1 MTEILS
7 TNSSPDQ
14 KKEVGKEGFFK
25 SISESFKSLDRFTQ
39 GFILTT
45 LLLIVV
51 TPFIVNQYL
60 NTLQEASG
68 KNNLIATISIAA
80 NSSGSATFNVTRSIA
95 YDKETIWV
103 TNQCWDAK
111 NNLVQDRD
119 DAVMWGT
126 SVSLTGTTS
135 PMPTEGGVKCTAY
148 VTLRPWQDKPLGD
161 AVVNYSVGN

>member
-7 TNSSPDQ
+7 TNVPSEQEQ
-14 KKEVGKEGFFK
+14 KIGKEGFFK

-68 KNNLIATISIAA
+68 KNNLVTTISVTT
-80 NSSGSATFNVTRSIA
+80 NSGGSASFNITRSIS

-103 TNQCWDAK
+103 TNKCWDAN

-119 DAVMWGT
+119 AAVLWGT
-126 SVSLTGTTS
+126 TLSLTGTTS
-135 PMPTEGGVKCTAY
+135 PLPTAGGIKCTAY

-161 AVVNYSVGN
+161 AVINYTVGD